1 MRQRKR
7 RKKRVSVP
15 PEYWR
20 DHEDE
25 HTRISPNALA
35 LRMRNKE
42 LVPIPL
48 EYRRHNED
56 EHALIS
62 TRTLTRRKLK
72 KLNSTTLFVEM
83 PHALHQAGE
92 TSAANTLT
100 DSNNRINA
108 SNSTQGLHQAAHE
121 DQTNIPSSFSELHP
135 ISNVPDSL
143 AYPYHRVETSTA
155 ADLRSLSTA
164 SGKVQ
169 LSDEH
174 NSTSLIQGRLEP
186 SKPKQKLVPVPPEHR
201 LRHEDENTRIKANTL
216 SKRIS
221 KQKLVSVPPE
231 YWLDNEN
238 EHTRISFDA
247 LTHRKRCRELVSV
260 PSEFRLKNED
270 EHTLISS
277 TALAKRK
284 RNRKLVPVPLEL
296 RRRNEG
302 DHALIRIYTLEE
314 RKRKRLKSAAHVG
327 EESDVP
333 HQTGETSAAITL
345 ADSNS

>member
-1 MRQRKR
+1 MNTRINASSWTQGLHQAAHENETNIPSLFSELDPIFNLPESLTYPYHRVDTSATVDLRSPSSTSSEVHLSVEHNSVARAQGHLKPSKPKRKLVPVPPEYRRDNEDEHTRISSNALFKRKR
-7 RKKRVSVP
+7 HRERVPVP

-108 SNSTQGLHQAAHE
+108 SNSTQGLHQA
-121 DQTNIPSSFSELHP
+121 
-135 ISNVPDSL
+135 
-143 AYPYHRVETSTA
+143 
-155 ADLRSLSTA
+155 
-164 SGKVQ
+164 
-169 LSDEH
+169 
-174 NSTSLIQGRLEP
+174 
-186 SKPKQKLVPVPPEHR
+186 
-201 LRHEDENTRIKANTL
+201 
-216 SKRIS
+216 
-221 KQKLVSVPPE
+221 
-231 YWLDNEN
+231 
-238 EHTRISFDA
+238 
-247 LTHRKRCRELVSV
+247 
-260 PSEFRLKNED
+260 
-270 EHTLISS
+270 
-277 TALAKRK
+277 
-284 RNRKLVPVPLEL
+284 
-296 RRRNEG
+296 
-302 DHALIRIYTLEE
+302 
-314 RKRKRLKSAAHVG
+314 
-327 EESDVP
+327 VP
-333 HQTGETSAAITL
+333 HSRPLGAEQTQTKACSSAPGT
-345 ADSNS
+345 